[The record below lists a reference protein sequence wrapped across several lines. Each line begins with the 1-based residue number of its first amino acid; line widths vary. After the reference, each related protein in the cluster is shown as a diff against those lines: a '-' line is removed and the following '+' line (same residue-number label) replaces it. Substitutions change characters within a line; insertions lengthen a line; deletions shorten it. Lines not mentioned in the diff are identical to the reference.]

1 MAINRLYDYYK
12 RLLSHS
18 TLDSIFAYCDCIA
31 HPVALDSV
39 ICVIDAMNFTSYSD
53 TSSTARMQAKYNDLI
68 VLNKWELAE
77 KTPGKDVEK
86 VRIRQSSEPIS

>member
-1 MAINRLYDYYK
+1 
-12 RLLSHS
+12 
-18 TLDSIFAYCDCIA
+18 
-31 HPVALDSV
+31 
-39 ICVIDAMNFTSYSD
+39 MNFTSYSD